1 MLQTV
6 LLQPQDPRG
15 RDVRR
20 IARRRLHEQGAL
32 PLPPLPLEVERTLPR
47 HHPARAPRRRSPHP
61 PDRAHR
67 PVPHVRPACSG
78 LGRPRRAVDVAV
90 PAALAV
96 VLVVARG
103 VRVVRLLD
111 ARVRA
116 DRRAPGPFVLGHGDR
131 RHRLGVLALGR
142 GGVALV
148 VPGGPRA
155 GRALSV
161 RLLLLHHDGLR
172 LLLPPSVVPLVP
184 ATVPPEV
191 LVAAQRLRLGPA
203 RMAARR
209 ARLLDRRGG
218 GGGLGL
224 AAPLAPRPA

>member
-78 LGRPRRAVDVAV
+78 LGRPRRAVEVV
-90 PAALAV
+90 VSVFV

-148 VPGGPRA
+148 APGGRPR
-155 GRALSV
+155 GALPVS
-161 RLLLLHHDGLR
+161 LLLLDHDRLR
-172 LLLPPSVVPLVP
+172 LIFSVGPSVVPLVP

-191 LVAAQRLRLGPA
+191 LVAAQRLRLGTA
-203 RMAARR
+203 RDAARR
-209 ARLLDRRGG
+209 ARLLDRGG
-218 GGGLGL
+218 GGAL
-224 AAPLAPRPA
+224 APLATRPA